1 MKISD
6 LSIGR
11 RLSLGFAVILGILIL
26 NTGLGVYRLQGVAES
41 TREMMELPLAKER
54 LISDWYRTVF
64 AGIRRTTAIAKSADP
79 ALATFFAEEAKNGT
93 IFAQSLIKKIE
104 DLANDGD
111 KALLADLVN
120 TRKLY
125 VSSRDNVMKAK
136 AAGDAAEATRLLETV
151 YLPASTSY
159 ETQLQKMLDHQREAI
174 DVAAAR
180 IDQVAKDSRNLLLLL
195 ALLVVG
201 FGVAF
206 AWWLTAGITRPINEA
221 VTLAE
226 CVACGDLAGHDER
239 GEDGY
244 SKDEPGKLLHALHR
258 MSSGLVGLVGDVRS
272 GTDTIATASAQ
283 IAAGNLDL
291 SSRTEEQASSLEQTA
306 ASMEELTSTVKQN
319 AENARQANQ
328 LAASAS
334 DVAQRGGA
342 VVSDV
347 VQTMASIDQSSKK
360 IVDIIGVIDGI
371 AFQTNILALNAAVE
385 AARAGEQGRG
395 FAVVASEVRN
405 LAQRSASG
413 QGDQGADRRFGRQG
427 GGRHA
432 AGGPG
437 RQHDGRGGGQH
448 RARDRHHGRDQPRQ
462 HRADHRHRADQH
474 VDHADG
480 PGDAAERGAG
490 GAGGG
495 GGRCDAGTGGQAGRR
510 RQHLQAG
517 QRRRRAGAG
526 GAGAGP
532 LRARAARLDRSRL
545 GDQAVDG
552 GAQQRAADRQRREGG
567 SPGCGRWRRPGS
579 APSGRTP
586 ATRPAGRCRRRR
598 RPPPARRCRRR
609 RVPAKCTE
617 AFRAIELHLVL
628 RCGC

>member
-239 GEDGY
+239 GEGGY

-328 LAASAS
+328 LAANAS

-405 LAQRSASG
+405 LAQRSASAAKEIKALIDDSVG
-413 QGDQGADRRFGRQG
+413 KV
-427 GGRHA
+427 A
-432 AGGPG
+432 AGT
-437 RQHDGRGGGQH
+437 RL
-448 RARDRHHGRDQPRQ
+448 
-462 HRADHRHRADQH
+462 
-474 VDHADG
+474 V
-480 PGDAAERGAG
+480 
-490 GAGGG
+490 
-495 GGRCDAGTGGQAGRR
+495 GQAGSTMDEVVASIGRVTAIMAEISHASIE
-510 RQHLQAG
+510 QTTGIEQINMSITQMDQVTQQNAALVEQAAAAADAMQEQAAKLADAVSIFKLG
-517 QRRRRAGAG
+517 NGA
-526 GAGAGP
+526 AGP
-532 LRARAARLDRSRL
+532 ARAA
-545 GDQAVDG
+545 
-552 GAQQRAADRQRREGG
+552 
-567 SPGCGRWRRPGS
+567 
-579 APSGRTP
+579 P
-586 ATRPAGRCRRRR
+586 A
-598 RPPPARRCRRR
+598 PARS
-609 RVPAKCTE
+609 A
-617 AFRAIELHLVL
+617 RALLA
-628 RCGC
+628 

>member
-395 FAVVASEVRN
+395 FAVAASEVRN
-405 LAQRSASG
+405 LAQRSASAAKEIKALIDDSVG
-413 QGDQGADRRFGRQG
+413 KV
-427 GGRHA
+427 A
-432 AGGPG
+432 AGT
-437 RQHDGRGGGQH
+437 RL
-448 RARDRHHGRDQPRQ
+448 
-462 HRADHRHRADQH
+462 
-474 VDHADG
+474 V
-480 PGDAAERGAG
+480 
-490 GAGGG
+490 
-495 GGRCDAGTGGQAGRR
+495 GQAGSTMDEVVSSIQRVTAIMAEISHASIE
-510 RQHLQAG
+510 QTTGIEQINMSITQMDQVTQQNAALVEQAAAAADAMQEQAAKLADAVSIFKLG
-517 QRRRRAGAG
+517 NGA
-526 GAGAGP
+526 AGP
-532 LRARAARLDRSRL
+532 ARAA
-545 GDQAVDG
+545 
-552 GAQQRAADRQRREGG
+552 
-567 SPGCGRWRRPGS
+567 
-579 APSGRTP
+579 P
-586 ATRPAGRCRRRR
+586 A
-598 RPPPARRCRRR
+598 PARS
-609 RVPAKCTE
+609 A
-617 AFRAIELHLVL
+617 RALLA
-628 RCGC
+628 

>member
-26 NTGLGVYRLQGVAES
+26 NTGLGIYRLQGVADS
-41 TREMMELPLAKER
+41 TRSMMELPLAKER

-159 ETQLQKMLDHQREAI
+159 ETQLQKMLDHQRAEI

-180 IDQVAKDSRNLLLLL
+180 IDQVAKDSRNLLMLL

-221 VTLAE
+221 VALAE

-239 GEDGY
+239 GDDGY
-244 SKDEPGKLLHALHR
+244 SKDEPGKLLFALHR
-258 MSSGLVGLVGDVRS
+258 MSSGLVGIVSDVRS

-291 SSRTEEQASSLEQTA
+291 SSRTEQQASSLEETA

-328 LAASAS
+328 LAANAS

-405 LAQRSASG
+405 LAQRSASAAKEIKALIDDSVG
-413 QGDQGADRRFGRQG
+413 KV
-427 GGRHA
+427 A
-432 AGGPG
+432 AGT
-437 RQHDGRGGGQH
+437 RLVGQAGSTMDEVVSSIQRVTAIMAEISH
-448 RARDRHHGRDQPRQ
+448 ASVEQTTGIEQINMSITQMDQVTQ
-462 HRADHRHRADQH
+462 QNAALVEQAAAAADAMQEQAAKLADA
-474 VDHADG
+474 VSIFKL
-480 PGDAAERGAG
+480 GDAARGTA
-490 GAGGG
+490 A
-495 GGRCDAGTGGQAGRR
+495 RPV
-510 RQHLQAG
+510 LQAR
-517 QRRRRAGAG
+517 Q
-526 GAGAGP
+526 P
-532 LRARAARLDRSRL
+532 ARALLA
-545 GDQAVDG
+545 
-552 GAQQRAADRQRREGG
+552 
-567 SPGCGRWRRPGS
+567 
-579 APSGRTP
+579 
-586 ATRPAGRCRRRR
+586 
-598 RPPPARRCRRR
+598 
-609 RVPAKCTE
+609 
-617 AFRAIELHLVL
+617 
-628 RCGC
+628 